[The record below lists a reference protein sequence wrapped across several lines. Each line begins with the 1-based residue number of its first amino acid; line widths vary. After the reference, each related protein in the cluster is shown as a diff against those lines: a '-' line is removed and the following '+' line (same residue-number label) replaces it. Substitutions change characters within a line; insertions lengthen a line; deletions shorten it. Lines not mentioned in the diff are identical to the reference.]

1 MTDKEMVGV
10 RLPKDTHRQI
20 EQYADEHDLSK
31 SDALRRMIEKGVELE
46 SAGLAVAA
54 ATQTENSDDDPET
67 LADGS
72 GAVVRP
78 FLRIVTGLSA
88 FSVLISFLYGLV
100 VASTGIPAIV
110 DMADTLGI
118 IVATSVTLVLF
129 LLPQY
134 TKLPEKVDSHL
145 WSSARTIAPSV
156 TEP

>member
-10 RLPKDTHRQI
+10 RLPKDTHRQV
-20 EQYADEHDLSK
+20 EEYAENHDLSK

-54 ATQTENSDDDPET
+54 ATQNQDNEPEPM
-67 LADGS
+67 ADGS

-78 FLRIVTGLSA
+78 FLQIVTGLSA
-88 FSVLISFLYGLV
+88 FSVLLSFVYGLV
-100 VASTGIPAIV
+100 VVSTGIPAVIGLT
-110 DMADTLGI
+110 DTIGTL
-118 IVATSVTLVLF
+118 VSSSVTLVLF

-134 TKLPEKVDSHL
+134 TRIPEKIDSRL
-145 WSSARTIAPSV
+145 WSSARTIAPSI